1 MWELNNLRVWL
12 LLLGTLILTKL
23 HLSLLASEMYSS
35 LHPTWMTLPQGYM
48 SFDHISRQGTEKSLP
63 DEEEEEIDVK
73 EFKVRVLQPPSP
85 LTVGRK

>member
-1 MWELNNLRVWL
+1 
-12 LLLGTLILTKL
+12 
-23 HLSLLASEMYSS
+23 
-35 LHPTWMTLPQGYM
+35 M

-73 EFKVRVLQPPSP
+73 EFKVRVLRPPSP